1 MFIRVQS
8 LALSNKV
15 DHDSIQNDLG
25 IIGRSTQI
33 AAILEMIRR
42 VAPTDIGV
50 LLVGESGVGKEVI
63 ANALHR
69 SSRRAKARM
78 ISINCGAI
86 PETLLESELFGHEK
100 GAFTG
105 AVESRKGLFEAA
117 NGGTIFLDEIG
128 DMPLATQ
135 VKLLRVLETFE
146 FTRVGTSD
154 SRKTDVR
161 IIAATNRDLER
172 DVARGAFRQD
182 LYYRLR
188 SIQIRIPPLRE
199 RPVDIPLLVEHFARV
214 SSTRLGIRM
223 PRISDDAMDIL
234 VRHPWTG
241 NVRELKHF
249 VEMILTLEGE
259 TDITAESVRRHL
271 EDDHVPAHVE
281 NPNAIVHLAGRTPEQ
296 AERELIYRVLLE
308 LRNEVATLRQ
318 TVFSLA
324 SQMPQ
329 KPSHPA
335 LPAPAPTQETIYERL
350 AGQSLE
356 EVERGMILAALR
368 KFKGNRR
375 HAARALG
382 ISERTLY
389 RKLNEYGTTDIG
401 LEPQDDPSAEELRT
415 ESPAEP
421 RTEHEGGIRTLSD
434 EEWRAMKTRTS

>member
-1 MFIRVQS
+1 
-8 LALSNKV
+8 V
-15 DHDSIQNDLG
+15 DHDSIQNELG
-25 IIGRSTQI
+25 IIGRSPQI
-33 AAILEMIRR
+33 AAIVEMIRR
-42 VAPTDIGV
+42 IAPTDIGV

-63 ANALHR
+63 ANAIHQL
-69 SSRRAKARM
+69 SRRAKARM

-154 SRKTDVR
+154 ARKTDVR

-172 DVARGAFRQD
+172 DVARGVFRQD

-188 SIQIRIPPLRE
+188 SIQIRIPPLKE
-199 RPVDIPLLVEHFARV
+199 RPIDIPLFVDHFARI
-214 SSTRLGIRM
+214 SAARLGIRT
-223 PRISDDAMDIL
+223 PRISDDAIDIL

-249 VEMILTLEGE
+249 VEMIITLEGE
-259 TDITAESVRRHL
+259 KDITADSVMRHL
-271 EDDHVPAHVE
+271 EEAHVPTHVD

-318 TVFSLA
+318 TVYTLA
-324 SQMPQ
+324 SQIPQ
-329 KPSHPA
+329 KQNHPA
-335 LPAPAPTQETIYERL
+335 LPAPAPTPENIFERL

-389 RKLNEYGTTDIG
+389 RKLNEYGTVDIG
-401 LEPQDDPSAEELRT
+401 LDTEEPTGEEPSIEI
-415 ESPAEP
+415 SSEP
-421 RTEHEGGIRTLSD
+421 EGGIRTLSD